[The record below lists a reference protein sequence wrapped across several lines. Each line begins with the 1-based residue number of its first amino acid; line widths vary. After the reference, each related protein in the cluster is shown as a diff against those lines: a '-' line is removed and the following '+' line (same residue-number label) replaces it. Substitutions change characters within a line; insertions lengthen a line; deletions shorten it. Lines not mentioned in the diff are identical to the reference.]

1 MTHHHPGP
9 AARRPGRIR
18 RTLLGL
24 GMSLAVAAGLF
35 SAAGPAGAHTPD
47 GSVNHVW
54 LDLGDAPSSQQTI
67 AYSTFLAS
75 LRAAVGDTRPDGTQ
89 YTQNASQSEGIV
101 RVSLS
106 AHDDAG
112 NRRAVDLWVQP
123 DNLYVVGYSPQGSG
137 VSYLFND
144 ASFNRNPLGTA
155 NANLPFGGNYNALV
169 GMANRDR
176 SSLPVY
182 WNDIRASILQ
192 LANQTS
198 ANTNTQN
205 TARSL
210 MLLIQMTSEAA
221 RFNDLEGVFRAA
233 LGDWSWGQT
242 GLPAWQQN
250 LENNWGVLSNFYW
263 NLQGMGNTTTP
274 TVPYIPGVG
283 TIQNADQVRRYVR
296 VLHTFNTNWQ
306 YPNPSHDE
314 L

>member
-1 MTHHHPGP
+1 MHS
-9 AARRPGRIR
+9 RRNTATGRGRLR
-18 RTLLGL
+18 RTLLAL
-24 GMSLAVAAGLF
+24 AMSLAVVPGLLSTAQPAA
-35 SAAGPAGAHTPD
+35 AHTGD

-75 LRAAVGDTRPDGTQ
+75 LRAAVSDTWRDGTQ
-89 YTQNASQSEGIV
+89 YTQNASQQEGIV

-106 AHDDAG
+106 AHDDSG

-137 VSYLFND
+137 VSYTFSD
-144 ASFNRNPLGTA
+144 ASFNRAPVDTSIT
-155 NANLPFGGNYNALV
+155 NLPFGGNYQALV
-169 GMANRDR
+169 QAAGRDR
-176 SSLPVY
+176 SSMPVW

-233 LGDWSWGQT
+233 VGDWGWGT
-242 GLPAWQQN
+242 NGLPAWQQN

-263 NLQGMGNTTTP
+263 NLVGAGNTSTP
-274 TVPYIPGVG
+274 TVPYVPGIG
-283 TIQNADQVRRYVR
+283 TIENTDQVRRYLR
-296 VLHTFNTNWQ
+296 VLHTFNAGWN
-306 YPNPSHDE
+306 YPNPSRDE

>member
-1 MTHHHPGP
+1 MRNRRNTVK
-9 AARRPGRIR
+9 RPGRLR
-18 RTLLGL
+18 RALLALTTAAAVLPGL
-24 GMSLAVAAGLF
+24 LATAQPAA
-35 SAAGPAGAHTPD
+35 AHTGE

-54 LDLGDAPSSQQTI
+54 LDLGNSPSSQQTI

-75 LRAAVGDTRPDGTQ
+75 LRAAVSDTWRDGAP
-89 YTQNASQSEGIV
+89 YTQEPSTTEGIV

-106 AHDDAG
+106 AHDDSG
-112 NRRAVDLWVQP
+112 HRRAVDLWVQP
-123 DNLYVVGYSPQGSG
+123 DNLYVVGYSPQGSR
-137 VSYLFND
+137 VSYTFND
-144 ASFNRNPLGTA
+144 ASFNRAPIDTSIT
-155 NANLPFGGNYNALV
+155 NLPFGGNYQALV
-169 GMANRDR
+169 RAAGRDR
-176 SSLPVY
+176 SSMPIY

-233 LGDWSWGQT
+233 VGDWGRGRT
-242 GLPAWQQN
+242 GLEGWQQN

-263 NLQGMGNTTTP
+263 NLVGAGNTSTP
-274 TVPYIPGVG
+274 TVPNIPGIG
-283 TIQNADQVRRYVR
+283 TIGNTSQVRRYVR
-296 VLHTFNTNWQ
+296 VLHSFNAAWN
-306 YPNPSHDE
+306 YPNPSRDE